1 MSYRNI
7 DLSLLRTF
15 VTVVEAGSVTEAA
28 RRLNLTQPAISQ
40 HLRRLEDWLHKPLFK
55 ASRRPKIL
63 TSDGELLLGY
73 ATGMLRMNDEAL
85 TRFSRPDITGRIVL
99 GTPDLYASFF
109 LPSILADFGRT
120 YPTVQIDL
128 RCALSIQLLA
138 EFEAKRIDLVL
149 ATQLPGI
156 RVGKFIRSEPLFFVT
171 AENSDAHR
179 KTPLPLAML
188 PPGNLYRDY
197 AIAALES
204 HGRPW
209 RLACESESIGGLVA
223 SVQSGLAVT
232 VLTQPAVTQG
242 LRICSGFDGV
252 PNLPSVDLVL
262 YQNREKS
269 DSPAR
274 HLSDYL
280 MNRMHMGGSGPMK
293 NSLIASDT

>member
-1 MSYRNI
+1 M
-7 DLSLLRTF
+7 
-15 VTVVEAGSVTEAA
+15 
-28 RRLNLTQPAISQ
+28 
-40 HLRRLEDWLHKPLFK
+40 
-55 ASRRPKIL
+55 
-63 TSDGELLLGY
+63 
-73 ATGMLRMNDEAL
+73 
-85 TRFSRPDITGRIVL
+85 
-99 GTPDLYASFF
+99 
-109 LPSILADFGRT
+109 
-120 YPTVQIDL
+120 
-128 RCALSIQLLA
+128 SIQLLA